1 MKSRFAEALAS
12 LGSWILG
19 VQALGLSLAIGFLM
33 IGCASIPRGQAAIN
47 AVVIEGTSELEADEV
62 AEKMATT
69 PSTKFVGLF
78 RGVVYDYEIFNQS
91 VLQSDLQRIE
101 RYYRAR
107 GFYKARVRAGR
118 IFYEDEKHVRVQ
130 VEVQE
135 GPPIIVRRV
144 AVLGI
149 THLPP
154 DVVRAARRA
163 AAAPVAVGE
172 RFEEEAFVR
181 AETDLK
187 RALTDHGYAYATVK
201 RVAEVDLPRDRAS
214 VAFYVEPHAPV
225 RYGEVTIEGL
235 GKIPEAPVRRAL
247 DIQAG
252 DPYSTTELDSAQQA
266 LLELGVFSSVQIEP
280 VLDATPPPA
289 SATVPLRV
297 RVEPSQLRSV
307 QLGGGVTVDAVR
319 TDVHLVTGWE
329 HRNFF
334 GGLRRFNVELRPAL
348 VFYPTRMGDF
358 AAPSDFLPEARLR
371 TELRQPG
378 FIEARTNGV
387 VRTEL
392 NAYPVLLGEK
402 VVKDRPIIGYFESRF
417 AVGLERAFGRRLY
430 ASLLHNLQRNVPFV
444 YSGPLD
450 ERLKPILI
458 SYPQLLTILD
468 FRDDRVQPHKGFYVS
483 NDLQVAGLGGD
494 VQDIKVQPDV
504 RGYIPV
510 AKRWTVALRASVG
523 FLFPR
528 NWGDSLRRNAETP
541 AGEVPELGKDEVRD
555 LQISLLRGFF
565 SGGPASN
572 RGYATRAVGP
582 HGIVP
587 FFSPDLNS
595 DDAEC
600 NPASEEYDEGK
611 CDLPL
616 GGLSLW
622 EASVE
627 LRYPISGPL
636 SGTLFCD
643 TSDVSPKQMDIRLNR
658 PHLSC
663 GVGFRYDTPVGPI
676 RLDVGYR
683 IPGMQVAKSV
693 EERAAEEGK
702 DTGEGEPGTPI
713 FKLPIAIAFGIGE
726 AF

>member
-1 MKSRFAEALAS
+1 MKSGFAEALTS
-12 LGSWILG
+12 LGSFRLG
-19 VQALGLSLAIGFLM
+19 ARALSVSLAIGFLM
-33 IGCASIPRGQAAIN
+33 IGCASIPRGQAAID
-47 AVVIEGTSELEADEV
+47 AVEIEGTSELEEDEV

-69 PSTKFVGLF
+69 PSTKFIGLF

-91 VLQSDLQRIE
+91 VLQTDLQRIE

-154 DVVRAARRA
+154 DVVKAARRA

-172 RFEEEAFVR
+172 RFEEEAFVK

-187 RALTDHGYAYATVK
+187 RALTDRGYAYATVK
-201 RVAEVDLPRDRAS
+201 RVAEVDMPRDRAS
-214 VAFYVEPHAPV
+214 VAFYVEPHQPV

-235 GKIPEAPVRRAL
+235 GPIPEAPVRRAL
-247 DIQAG
+247 DIQPG

-280 VLDATPPPA
+280 VLDTTPPPA

-307 QLGGGVTVDAVR
+307 QLGGGVTIDAVR

-348 VFYPTRMGDF
+348 VFYPTRINDF
-358 AAPSDFLPEARLR
+358 AAPTDFLPEARLR

-378 FIEARTNGV
+378 FIEARTNGL
-387 VRTEL
+387 VRTEV
-392 NAYPVLLGEK
+392 NVYPVLLGEK
-402 VVKDRPIIGYFESRF
+402 VVEKRPIIGYFESRA
-417 AVGLERAFGRRLY
+417 AVGVERSFGRLY
-430 ASLLHNLQRNVPFV
+430 ASVLHNLQRNVPFV
-444 YSGPLD
+444 YKETLDPRLGPV
-450 ERLKPILI
+450 LI

-468 FRDDRVQPHKGFYVS
+468 FRDDRVQPHKGVYIS

-504 RGYIPV
+504 RGFIPL
-510 AKRWTVALRASVG
+510 AKRWTIALRTSVG
-523 FLFPR
+523 FIFPR
-528 NWGDSLRRNAETP
+528 NWGDSLRTNAETP
-541 AGEVPELGKDEVRD
+541 ATELPELGRPEVRD
-555 LQISLLRGFF
+555 VQISLLRGFF
-565 SGGPASN
+565 SGGPA
-572 RGYATRAVGP
+572 
-582 HGIVP
+582 
-587 FFSPDLNS
+587 
-595 DDAEC
+595 
-600 NPASEEYDEGK
+600 
-611 CDLPL
+611 
-616 GGLSLW
+616 
-622 EASVE
+622 
-627 LRYPISGPL
+627 
-636 SGTLFCD
+636 
-643 TSDVSPKQMDIRLNR
+643 
-658 PHLSC
+658 
-663 GVGFRYDTPVGPI
+663 
-676 RLDVGYR
+676 
-683 IPGMQVAKSV
+683 
-693 EERAAEEGK
+693 
-702 DTGEGEPGTPI
+702 
-713 FKLPIAIAFGIGE
+713 
-726 AF
+726 